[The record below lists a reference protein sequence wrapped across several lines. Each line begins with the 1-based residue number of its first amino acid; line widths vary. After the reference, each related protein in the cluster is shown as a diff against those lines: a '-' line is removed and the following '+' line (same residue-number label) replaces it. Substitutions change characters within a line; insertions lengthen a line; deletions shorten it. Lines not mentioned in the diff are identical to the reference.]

1 MVRMSE
7 FSKIENLTWATR
19 SVLRPGQAAARL
31 SMLSL
36 WTSLLTTLL
45 KAGCFKADPKA
56 MVNLKQPVETRN
68 VQGLQRT
75 F

>member
-1 MVRMSE
+1 MLS
-7 FSKIENLTWATR
+7 
-19 SVLRPGQAAARL
+19 PGQAAARL
-31 SMLSL
+31 SILSL